1 MNHGYT
7 YKSALAASEKIS
19 WRVEDVH
26 AAAPT
31 VHGDADARVLEHAGE
46 VEAGELAALIR
57 IEYLRLAV
65 AGPARRP
72 RPRRRIQ
79 RPWCAARIKRG
90 ASPSP

>member
-1 MNHGYT
+1 M
-7 YKSALAASEKIS
+7 KMF
-19 WRVEDVH
+19 VH

-65 AGPARRP
+65 AGQRVAQASAQNPASMVFDSRQDKTWRVAQSMIATRYRKP
-72 RPRRRIQ
+72 RWTGI
-79 RPWCAARIKRG
+79 
-90 ASPSP
+90 